1 MSEQPLL
8 QVHNLKTYFYTEDGV
23 MPSVD
28 GVDFDLHEG
37 ETLAIVGESGCGKS
51 VTSLSIM
58 GLVQCPPGKI
68 EAGEILYHG
77 KDLLK
82 ISKKEMRSI
91 RGNEISMIFQEP
103 MTSLNPVFTVGRQIM
118 ESFIIHQKLNKKEAR
133 TKAIEMI
140 RMVGI
145 PDPEKVVDKYPHEL
159 SGGMR
164 QRIMIAM
171 ALACKP
177 RILIADEPTT
187 ALDVTIQAQ
196 IMQLL
201 KDLKEKTGTS
211 IIIITHDLGVVAQ
224 IAQTAM
230 VMYAGQVVEYAP
242 ARSIYKDPLHPYTR
256 GLLKSIPKLN
266 EDARIVPG
274 VTTERGLYNSMVAE
288 AYELGCDSMLEM
300 DVRGH
305 KTRYGLPNCPPSD
318 LPFGTE
324 DGTSIMIDGGPSYK
338 GYFSDIIRVG
348 IIGKPT
354 AEQERLYKIALEGHA
369 IGMSKLRAGVLI
381 SDVVAAVDA
390 YYEKAGVSDINQTK
404 GWIGHSIGLNVHEYP
419 CLEAGEDTPLQAG
432 MVMSM
437 EPSLTTPTAGTMCLE
452 QNFIVTETGYELLSK
467 MPTEL
472 VRVY

>member
-211 IIIITHDLGVVAQ
+211 SVLI
-224 IAQTAM
+224 
-230 VMYAGQVVEYAP
+230 
-242 ARSIYKDPLHPYTR
+242 
-256 GLLKSIPKLN
+256 
-266 EDARIVPG
+266 
-274 VTTERGLYNSMVAE
+274 
-288 AYELGCDSMLEM
+288 
-300 DVRGH
+300 
-305 KTRYGLPNCPPSD
+305 
-318 LPFGTE
+318 
-324 DGTSIMIDGGPSYK
+324 
-338 GYFSDIIRVG
+338 
-348 IIGKPT
+348 PT
-354 AEQERLYKIALEGHA
+354 ASMQRSGRGMADVQCGF
-369 IGMSKLRAGVLI
+369 IGW
-381 SDVVAAVDA
+381 
-390 YYEKAGVSDINQTK
+390 EKNTI
-404 GWIGHSIGLNVHEYP
+404 
-419 CLEAGEDTPLQAG
+419 LQ
-432 MVMSM
+432 
-437 EPSLTTPTAGTMCLE
+437 P
-452 QNFIVTETGYELLSK
+452 
-467 MPTEL
+467 
-472 VRVY
+472 

>member
-171 ALACKP
+171 ALTCKP

-266 EDARIVPG
+266 EDVE
-274 VTTERGLYNSMVAE
+274 TLYNIKGMVPSPKE
-288 AYELGCDSMLEM
+288 YPKGCRFCPRCPYAAKLCQDKQPPLTVLP
-300 DVRGH
+300 DGRKVRCW
-305 KTRYGLPNCPPSD
+305 KYD
-318 LPFGTE
+318 
-324 DGTSIMIDGGPSYK
+324 
-338 GYFSDIIRVG
+338 
-348 IIGKPT
+348 
-354 AEQERLYKIALEGHA
+354 EQEGK
-369 IGMSKLRAGVLI
+369 
-381 SDVVAAVDA
+381 
-390 YYEKAGVSDINQTK
+390 
-404 GWIGHSIGLNVHEYP
+404 
-419 CLEAGEDTPLQAG
+419 
-432 MVMSM
+432 
-437 EPSLTTPTAGTMCLE
+437 
-452 QNFIVTETGYELLSK
+452 NFE
-467 MPTEL
+467 
-472 VRVY
+472 

>member
-68 EAGEILYHG
+68 EAGEILYHS

-201 KDLKEKTGTS
+201 KDLKEKNR
-211 IIIITHDLGVVAQ
+211 H
-224 IAQTAM
+224 
-230 VMYAGQVVEYAP
+230 
-242 ARSIYKDPLHPYTR
+242 
-256 GLLKSIPKLN
+256 
-266 EDARIVPG
+266 
-274 VTTERGLYNSMVAE
+274 
-288 AYELGCDSMLEM
+288 
-300 DVRGH
+300 
-305 KTRYGLPNCPPSD
+305 
-318 LPFGTE
+318 
-324 DGTSIMIDGGPSYK
+324 
-338 GYFSDIIRVG
+338 
-348 IIGKPT
+348 
-354 AEQERLYKIALEGHA
+354 
-369 IGMSKLRAGVLI
+369 
-381 SDVVAAVDA
+381 
-390 YYEKAGVSDINQTK
+390 INHHYHT
-404 GWIGHSIGLNVHEYP
+404 
-419 CLEAGEDTPLQAG
+419 
-432 MVMSM
+432 
-437 EPSLTTPTAGTMCLE
+437 
-452 QNFIVTETGYELLSK
+452 
-467 MPTEL
+467 
-472 VRVY
+472 

>member
-187 ALDVTIQAQ
+187 ALDVSIQAQ
-196 IMQLL
+196 ILNLMR
-201 KDLKEKTGTS
+201 DLQKKYNLTYIFIS
-211 IIIITHDLGVVAQ
+211 HNLSVVKHLCDR
-224 IAQTAM
+224 IA
-230 VMYAGQVVEYAP
+230 VMYLGHIVELADKKSLFDNP
-242 ARSIYKDPLHPYTR
+242 AHPYTKA
-256 GLLKSIPKLN
+256 LLAAIPVPDPDVPSMVGTLSGDVPSPLDPPKGCCFHTRCPYADERCRTEVPKLH
-266 EDARIVPG
+266 EIEPG
-274 VTTERGLYNSMVAE
+274 HTVA
-288 AYELGCDSMLEM
+288 C
-300 DVRGH
+300 H
-305 KTRYGLPNCPPSD
+305 K
-318 LPFGTE
+318 F
-324 DGTSIMIDGGPSYK
+324 
-338 GYFSDIIRVG
+338 
-348 IIGKPT
+348 
-354 AEQERLYKIALEGHA
+354 
-369 IGMSKLRAGVLI
+369 
-381 SDVVAAVDA
+381 
-390 YYEKAGVSDINQTK
+390 
-404 GWIGHSIGLNVHEYP
+404 
-419 CLEAGEDTPLQAG
+419 DT
-432 MVMSM
+432 
-437 EPSLTTPTAGTMCLE
+437 
-452 QNFIVTETGYELLSK
+452 QNK
-467 MPTEL
+467 
-472 VRVY
+472 

>member
-68 EAGEILYHG
+68 EAGEILYHS

-82 ISKKEMRSI
+82 ISKQEMRSI

-171 ALACKP
+171 ALALEP
-177 RILIADEPTT
+177 QLIIMDEPTT
-187 ALDVTIQAQ
+187 ALDVVVQR
-196 IMQLL
+196 
-201 KDLKEKTGTS
+201 E
-211 IIIITHDLGVVAQ
+211 IIEEISELRRDKGFSVIFITHDLPMLLEITDKIAVMKDGV
-224 IAQTAM
+224 I
-230 VMYAGQVVEYAP
+230 VEQGVSEDVYFNP
-242 ARSIYKDPLHPYTR
+242 KHPYTQR
-256 GLLKSIPKLN
+256 LLS
-266 EDARIVPG
+266 
-274 VTTERGLYNSMVAE
+274 S
-288 AYELGCDSMLEM
+288 
-300 DVRGH
+300 
-305 KTRYGLPNCPPSD
+305 
-318 LPFGTE
+318 F
-324 DGTSIMIDGGPSYK
+324 
-338 GYFSDIIRVG
+338 
-348 IIGKPT
+348 
-354 AEQERLYKIALEGHA
+354 
-369 IGMSKLRAGVLI
+369 
-381 SDVVAAVDA
+381 
-390 YYEKAGVSDINQTK
+390 
-404 GWIGHSIGLNVHEYP
+404 
-419 CLEAGEDTPLQAG
+419 
-432 MVMSM
+432 
-437 EPSLTTPTAGTMCLE
+437 PSLTGDRGS
-452 QNFIVTETGYELLSK
+452 F
-467 MPTEL
+467 
-472 VRVY
+472 VRVPRHA

>member
-164 QRIMIAM
+164 QRA
-171 ALACKP
+171 ALIRTLVLEP
-177 RILIADEPTT
+177 ELLLLDEPFS
-187 ALDVTIQAQ
+187 ALDYQTRLNVSDDIGK
-196 IMQLL
+196 IL
-201 KDLKEKTGTS
+201 KSSGKPAILV
-211 IIIITHDLGVVAQ
+211 THDISEAISMADRVLILSARPATVRK
-224 IAQTAM
+224 IIDIDLDISDRTPLSSRN
-230 VMYAGQVVEYAP
+230 AP
-242 ARSIYKDPLHPYTR
+242 DFKKYFNIIWKE
-256 GLLKSIPKLN
+256 LN
-266 EDARIVPG
+266 ENA
-274 VTTERGLYNSMVAE
+274 
-288 AYELGCDSMLEM
+288 
-300 DVRGH
+300 
-305 KTRYGLPNCPPSD
+305 
-318 LPFGTE
+318 
-324 DGTSIMIDGGPSYK
+324 
-338 GYFSDIIRVG
+338 
-348 IIGKPT
+348 
-354 AEQERLYKIALEGHA
+354 
-369 IGMSKLRAGVLI
+369 
-381 SDVVAAVDA
+381 
-390 YYEKAGVSDINQTK
+390 
-404 GWIGHSIGLNVHEYP
+404 
-419 CLEAGEDTPLQAG
+419 
-432 MVMSM
+432 
-437 EPSLTTPTAGTMCLE
+437 
-452 QNFIVTETGYELLSK
+452 
-467 MPTEL
+467 
-472 VRVY
+472 

>member
-177 RILIADEPTT
+177 RILIADEPPT

-266 EDARIVPG
+266 EDVE
-274 VTTERGLYNSMVAE
+274 TLYNIKGMVPSPKE
-288 AYELGCDSMLEM
+288 YPKGCRFCPRCPYCQDKQPPLTVLP
-300 DVRGH
+300 DGRKVRCW
-305 KTRYGLPNCPPSD
+305 KYD
-318 LPFGTE
+318 
-324 DGTSIMIDGGPSYK
+324 
-338 GYFSDIIRVG
+338 
-348 IIGKPT
+348 
-354 AEQERLYKIALEGHA
+354 EQEGK
-369 IGMSKLRAGVLI
+369 
-381 SDVVAAVDA
+381 
-390 YYEKAGVSDINQTK
+390 
-404 GWIGHSIGLNVHEYP
+404 
-419 CLEAGEDTPLQAG
+419 
-432 MVMSM
+432 
-437 EPSLTTPTAGTMCLE
+437 
-452 QNFIVTETGYELLSK
+452 NFE
-467 MPTEL
+467 
-472 VRVY
+472 

>member
-159 SGGMR
+159 SGG
-164 QRIMIAM
+164 IA
-171 ALACKP
+171 
-177 RILIADEPTT
+177 PTYYDCHGFG
-187 ALDVTIQAQ
+187 L
-196 IMQLL
+196 
-201 KDLKEKTGTS
+201 
-211 IIIITHDLGVVAQ
+211 
-224 IAQTAM
+224 QTA
-230 VMYAGQVVEYAP
+230 
-242 ARSIYKDPLHPYTR
+242 HPHCRRADHGFGCYN
-256 GLLKSIPKLN
+256 SSA
-266 EDARIVPG
+266 DHAV
-274 VTTERGLYNSMVAE
+274 TER
-288 AYELGCDSMLEM
+288 
-300 DVRGH
+300 
-305 KTRYGLPNCPPSD
+305 
-318 LPFGTE
+318 F
-324 DGTSIMIDGGPSYK
+324 
-338 GYFSDIIRVG
+338 
-348 IIGKPT
+348 
-354 AEQERLYKIALEGHA
+354 ERKNRH
-369 IGMSKLRAGVLI
+369 
-381 SDVVAAVDA
+381 
-390 YYEKAGVSDINQTK
+390 INHHYHT
-404 GWIGHSIGLNVHEYP
+404 
-419 CLEAGEDTPLQAG
+419 
-432 MVMSM
+432 
-437 EPSLTTPTAGTMCLE
+437 
-452 QNFIVTETGYELLSK
+452 
-467 MPTEL
+467 
-472 VRVY
+472 